1 MIHTRLPVLRPA
13 LALVLLALPAAAR
26 AQSDVQPR
34 EPSRI
39 EQFGR
44 DVQGAFG
51 SIFNQGNN
59 QPPANQPP
67 VNQPVYQQ
75 GTQPA
80 YQQGPATA
88 QLAQGQPT
96 DIVVRLEQLERQI
109 RSLTG
114 TIEQLQYR
122 NQQLEQ
128 QVRGLED
135 AAGRGPQAA
144 TPRGAVPR
152 SPPAAA
158 AAPGQVLPPPAAP
171 PVPGRRNDAFDPTQN
186 PSAPGAP
193 RPLGSPGSRSD
204 ASDALPGA
212 IASAGRD
219 TIGTVIATEENP
231 VGVPGGR
238 DPGEPLDLTRG
249 NGAIRS
255 NPSPGTQTAALPP
268 TPLSPREEYDA
279 AYAALLRKDY
289 ALSEEGLRGFLK
301 RHPSDRLAGDAQFW
315 LGESMYQRQKYRDA
329 ADAFVAMAKKHEGH
343 PKAPDALLR
352 LAQSLAALNEKELSC
367 ATFGEVTRK
376 YPRASAAVKQA
387 VEREQK
393 RVRC

>member
-109 RSLTG
+109 
-114 TIEQLQYR
+114 
-122 NQQLEQ
+122 
-128 QVRGLED
+128 
-135 AAGRGPQAA
+135 
-144 TPRGAVPR
+144 
-152 SPPAAA
+152 
-158 AAPGQVLPPPAAP
+158 
-171 PVPGRRNDAFDPTQN
+171 
-186 PSAPGAP
+186 
-193 RPLGSPGSRSD
+193 
-204 ASDALPGA
+204 
-212 IASAGRD
+212 
-219 TIGTVIATEENP
+219 
-231 VGVPGGR
+231 
-238 DPGEPLDLTRG
+238 
-249 NGAIRS
+249 
-255 NPSPGTQTAALPP
+255 
-268 TPLSPREEYDA
+268 
-279 AYAALLRKDY
+279 
-289 ALSEEGLRGFLK
+289 
-301 RHPSDRLAGDAQFW
+301 
-315 LGESMYQRQKYRDA
+315 
-329 ADAFVAMAKKHEGH
+329 
-343 PKAPDALLR
+343 
-352 LAQSLAALNEKELSC
+352 
-367 ATFGEVTRK
+367 
-376 YPRASAAVKQA
+376 
-387 VEREQK
+387 
-393 RVRC
+393 